1 MTKTK
6 KRLIAIIV
14 SVALVLGSLTAFIVV
29 RTVRNNRPPVLENI
43 RARLETLIDLSG
55 DLNQILW
62 GEGLPTYP
70 RVTRTVRFAE
80 VTNRPRGG
88 EDCRVAY
95 YTFPDATHGTVLAYQ
110 YYVFEKDSDGDGY
123 VTVDL
128 EAEAAGETVYLQS
141 GYAYYRYAT
150 AEKEEREG
158 FIGHNAETGVYYYP
172 LEDFT
177 AEDEPY
183 YYTASDDPDY
193 EYVREDSGYLS
204 IADIRDEVKLVF
216 SAAIVAEIE
225 QAVFTGVTAFEG
237 NYGTSYPR
245 YRDIEGKDNSYRLGM
260 TDKDS
265 WGSFTLTEWVYD
277 YETLALVKPSKAR
290 SITVSVECYPKDD
303 PTARETREI
312 KFVLENGQWFLDS
325 YTR

>member
-14 SVALVLGSLTAFIVV
+14 AVSVVLVSLTTFIVV
-29 RTVRNNRPPVLENI
+29 RTVRNNRPPELESI
-43 RARLETLIDLSG
+43 RSRLETLIDLSG

-70 RVTRTVRFAE
+70 RITRTVRMAP
-80 VTNRPRGG
+80 VTDRPDGKD
-88 EDCRVAY
+88 DCQVAY

-128 EAEAAGETVYLQS
+128 EAEAAGRTEYLQS

-150 AEKEEREG
+150 VEKEARAG
-158 FIGHNAETGVYYYP
+158 YIWYSAESGNYYYP
-172 LEDFT
+172 LAEFTED
-177 AEDEPY
+177 DEPY
-183 YYTASDDPDY
+183 YYTVSDDPDY
-193 EYVREDSGYLS
+193 EYVREDCGYLS

-216 SAAIVAEIE
+216 SAGIVAEIE
-225 QAVFTGVTAFEG
+225 QAVFTGVTIFEG
-237 NYGTSYPR
+237 ENGTSYPR
-245 YRDIEGKDNSYRLGM
+245 YRDIEGKDSSYRLGM
-260 TDKDS
+260 TEKDS
-265 WGSFTLTEWVYD
+265 WQSFQVKNWVYD
-277 YETLALVKPSKAR
+277 YSTLTMIKPSKAR
-290 SITVSVECYPKDD
+290 SITVSVECYPEDD
-303 PTARETREI
+303 PAAREVREI
-312 KFVLENGQWFLDS
+312 RFVLENGQWYLDS